1 MRGRVR
7 VAHLSSSAEKIVS
20 FRLFGLTV
28 MFLMTGV
35 RLDGLTSA
43 AWSRKRQALLWQGLP
58 TLPPGRPKVSRSQAR
73 QERRPAVRL
82 TAGSGDPRRTSL
94 HAFTVRPEVL
104 LGTGPT
110 VMW

>member
-1 MRGRVR
+1 MRGGVR
-7 VAHLSSSAEKIVS
+7 VGHLGESAEKTVQV
-20 FRLFGLTV
+20 RLFGLTV

-43 AWSRKRQALLWQGLP
+43 AWSRKRQAGKCECLL
-58 TLPPGRPKVSRSQAR
+58 
-73 QERRPAVRL
+73 E
-82 TAGSGDPRRTSL
+82 
-94 HAFTVRPEVL
+94 FTVRPEVL

>member
-35 RLDGLTSA
+35 RLDSLTSA
-43 AWSRKRQALLWQGLP
+43 AWSRKRQAGRCECLLEL
-58 TLPPGRPKVSRSQAR
+58 
-73 QERRPAVRL
+73 
-82 TAGSGDPRRTSL
+82 
-94 HAFTVRPEVL
+94 TVRPEVL
-104 LGTGPT
+104 LGAGPT
-110 VMW
+110 LMW

>member
-35 RLDGLTSA
+35 RLDSLTSA
-43 AWSRKRQALLWQGLP
+43 AWSCCG
-58 TLPPGRPKVSRSQAR
+58 KVSRPCHPAD
-73 QERRPAVRL
+73 RRSPV
-82 TAGSGDPRRTSL
+82 PRRFKKGDLRSGSRRGQETR
-94 HAFTVRPEVL
+94 AEKEFAVRPEVL
-104 LGTGPT
+104 LGSGPT
-110 VMW
+110 ITW